1 MNNLGYTLAVS
12 AMQRVL
18 PRRKRKENIKK
29 KNARPSGRHKR
40 HVPIPTRRLFPILVA
55 CLERQNAKTHAGR
68 FCSYGVHNRVG
79 SERYKPDSK
88 KTSFSLIV
96 LCFHRGVLRRE
107 RESE

>member
-1 MNNLGYTLAVS
+1 MNHLGYTLEVS
-12 AMQRVL
+12 EKQREL
-18 PRRKRKENIKK
+18 PRRKRK
-29 KNARPSGRHKR
+29 KNTKPTSRQKL

-55 CLERQNAKTHAGR
+55 CLERQNTNTHAGR
-68 FCSYGVHNRVG
+68 FCSYGVHNREG